1 VTRGRPRSAAGLAT
15 EVARAARRPGAART
29 LLLDLDGTLAAF
41 APRPEEVQ
49 VTRATLEALDVLT
62 RAGWIV
68 AIVSG
73 RPAADVRRLVPL
85 RRVRVVGSHGA
96 EIDGRRARVSA
107 PQRSRLHAL
116 GQRARTLASSVPG
129 SRVEHK
135 PAGLALHDRDVA
147 PRHLAPWRSGVRDL
161 LAGSDLAG
169 LEVLRGRR
177 VLEVRVRGPQKGRAV
192 TLFLSRRRPGR
203 RDASLVAIGD
213 DRTDEDMF
221 AAVRGRGLSVKVGR
235 SAARTRAI
243 RRLTTPRAVVAF
255 LRALAAGNEERR

>member
-1 VTRGRPRSAAGLAT
+1 MLAR

-41 APRPEEVQ
+41 ARTPEAVQ
-49 VTRATLEALDVLT
+49 VAHTTLEALEALT

-96 EIDGRRARVSA
+96 EIGGRRARLS
-107 PQRSRLHAL
+107 PPERSRLSAL
-116 GQRARTLASSVPG
+116 GKRARTLASSVPG

-135 PAGLALHDRDVA
+135 PAGLALHDRNVA
-147 PRHLAPWRSGVRDL
+147 PQHLAPWRSGVRDL
-161 LAGSDLAG
+161 LRGSDLAG

-177 VLEVRVRGPQKGRAV
+177 VLEVRVRGPHKGRAV
-192 TLFLSRRRPGR
+192 MPFLSRRPAR

-235 SAARTRAI
+235 SDARTRAI

-255 LRALAAGNEERR
+255 LRALAVRGSEEHR